1 MNSILL
7 STLIFLP
14 LVGSLLILLLPDS
27 FRSSYKWIA
36 VVVSI
41 LNLLNVLTV
50 YSAFDTAKG
59 GYQFVQHAEWIRL
72 KLGTLGYVSVDFLL
86 GIDGISMPMVLL
98 SGIVLCVGAVASFTI
113 RHRQKAYFALY
124 CLLSASVMGAFISI
138 DFFLF
143 FLFFEFMLLPMYF
156 LIGIWGGERREYAA
170 LKFFIYTL
178 VGSVFILIV
187 MIGLSMSVADPFFS
201 DELGAIVHS
210 FDFRVLA
217 NEANYLPDRLLHP
230 DSTATILGMPAREFM
245 FMLLFIGFGIK
256 LPMVPFHTWLP
267 DAHVEAPTAVSVV
280 LAGVLLK
287 IGGYGFL
294 RIGYGIMPDT
304 AYQFTYWIAG
314 AGVLSIIYGALNA
327 LAQTDLKKMVAY
339 SSVSHMG
346 FVFLGFASVTSEGF
360 SGGIYQ
366 MFSHGLLSAMLFL
379 IVGVIYDRTHSRQI
393 ADFQGIFGK
402 MPLYTF
408 AVAVAFFGALGL
420 PALSGFIGEFFTL
433 MGAFQTHLFPSWV
446 ALLGALGI
454 VLSAVYFLWTFQ
466 RMFLGELKTAPG
478 FAEKLTDL
486 DNREMIMLFSLALLV
501 VTFGIFP
508 NLLFD
513 LTNETISYLLTRF

>member
-1 MNSILL
+1 MSTILL

-14 LVGSLLILLLPDS
+14 LTGALLVLLLPES
-27 FRSSYKWIA
+27 FRSSYKWVA

-41 LNLLNVLTV
+41 LNLLNVLTI
-50 YSAFDTAKG
+50 YGAFDTSSG
-59 GYQFVQHAEWIRL
+59 GYQFVQHTEWIRL

-86 GIDGISMPMVLL
+86 GVDGISMPMVLL

-113 RHRQKAYFALY
+113 RHRQKAYFGLY
-124 CLLSASVMGAFISI
+124 LLLSASVMGAFVSI

-156 LIGIWGGERREYAA
+156 LISIWGGERREYAA

-178 VGSVFILIV
+178 IGSVFILVV
-187 MIGLSMSVADPFFS
+187 MIGLAMSVADPFFS

-210 FDFRVLA
+210 FDFRVLTE
-217 NEANYLPDRLLHP
+217 EANYLPERLLHP
-230 DSTATILGMPAREFM
+230 DSVATIMGMPAREFM
-245 FMLLFIGFGIK
+245 FMLLFVGFGIK

-267 DAHVEAPTAVSVV
+267 DAHVEAPTAISVV
-280 LAGVLLK
+280 LAGILLK
-287 IGGYGFL
+287 VGGYGFL
-294 RIGYGIMPDT
+294 RIGYGIMPDA
-304 AYQFTYWIAG
+304 AYQFTYWVAG

-327 LAQTDLKKMVAY
+327 LAQSDLKKMVAY

-346 FVFLGFASVTSEGF
+346 FVLLGFASITSEGI

-379 IVGVIYDRTHSRQI
+379 VVGVIYDRTHSRQI
-393 ADFQGIFGK
+393 SDFQGIFGK
-402 MPLYTF
+402 MPIYTL
-408 AVAVAFFGALGL
+408 AVAIAFFGSLGL

-446 ALLGALGI
+446 ALLGASGI
-454 VLSAVYFLWTFQ
+454 ILSAGYFLWAFQ
-466 RMFLGELKTAPG
+466 RMFLGEYKVASG
-478 FAEKLTDL
+478 FEDKLTDL
-486 DNREMIMLFSLALLV
+486 DNREMIILFGLALLV
-501 VTFGIFP
+501 IAFGIFP
-508 NLLFD
+508 NLIFD
-513 LTNETISYLLTRF
+513 ITNQTVSFLLSRF

>member
-14 LVGSLLILLLPDS
+14 LTGALLVLFLPES
-27 FRSSYKWIA
+27 FRSSYKWVA
-36 VVVSI
+36 VIVSI
-41 LNLLNVLTV
+41 LNLLNVLTI
-50 YSAFDTAKG
+50 YSAFDTANG
-59 GYQFVQHAEWIRL
+59 GYQFVQHTEWIRL

-98 SGIVLCVGAVASFTI
+98 SGIVLCIGAVASFTI
-113 RHRQKAYFALY
+113 RHRQKAYFGLY
-124 CLLSASVMGAFISI
+124 LLLSASVMGAFVSI

-178 VGSVFILIV
+178 VGSVFILVV
-187 MIGLSMSVADPFFS
+187 MIGLAMSVADPFFS

-217 NEANYLPDRLLHP
+217 EEANYLPERLLHP
-230 DSTATILGMPAREFM
+230 NSVATIMGMPAREFM
-245 FMLLFIGFGIK
+245 FLLLFIGFGIK

-267 DAHVEAPTAVSVV
+267 DAHVEAPTAISVV

-287 IGGYGFL
+287 IGGYGLL
-294 RIGYGIMPDT
+294 RIGYGIMPDA

-346 FVFLGFASVTSEGF
+346 FVMLGFASITSEGI

-366 MFSHGLLSAMLFL
+366 MFSHGILSAMLFL
-379 IVGVIYDRTHSRQI
+379 IVGVLYDRTHSRQI
-393 ADFQGIFGK
+393 SDFQGLFST
-402 MPLYTF
+402 MPLYTVT
-408 AVAVAFFGALGL
+408 VAVAFFGALGL

-433 MGAFQTHLFPSWV
+433 MGAFQTRLFPSWV
-446 ALLGALGI
+446 ALLGAIGI
-454 VLSAVYFLWTFQ
+454 ILSAGYFLWTFQ
-466 RMFLGELKTAPG
+466 RMFLGEYKVAVG
-478 FAEKLTDL
+478 FEDKLTDL
-486 DNREMIMLFSLALLV
+486 DNREMIILFSLTSLV
-501 VTFGIFP
+501 ITFGIFP

-513 LTNETISYLLTRF
+513 VTNQTVSFLLSRF

>member
-170 LKFFIYTL
+170 LKFFI
-178 VGSVFILIV
+178 
-187 MIGLSMSVADPFFS
+187 
-201 DELGAIVHS
+201 
-210 FDFRVLA
+210 
-217 NEANYLPDRLLHP
+217 
-230 DSTATILGMPAREFM
+230 
-245 FMLLFIGFGIK
+245 
-256 LPMVPFHTWLP
+256 
-267 DAHVEAPTAVSVV
+267 
-280 LAGVLLK
+280 
-287 IGGYGFL
+287 
-294 RIGYGIMPDT
+294 
-304 AYQFTYWIAG
+304 
-314 AGVLSIIYGALNA
+314 
-327 LAQTDLKKMVAY
+327 
-339 SSVSHMG
+339 
-346 FVFLGFASVTSEGF
+346 
-360 SGGIYQ
+360 
-366 MFSHGLLSAMLFL
+366 
-379 IVGVIYDRTHSRQI
+379 
-393 ADFQGIFGK
+393 
-402 MPLYTF
+402 
-408 AVAVAFFGALGL
+408 
-420 PALSGFIGEFFTL
+420 
-433 MGAFQTHLFPSWV
+433 
-446 ALLGALGI
+446 
-454 VLSAVYFLWTFQ
+454 
-466 RMFLGELKTAPG
+466 
-478 FAEKLTDL
+478 
-486 DNREMIMLFSLALLV
+486 
-501 VTFGIFP
+501 
-508 NLLFD
+508 
-513 LTNETISYLLTRF
+513 